1 MLFAVLIPAGLPLPI
16 AVEESTF
23 PHRGR
28 MMPHMLVFDVCQ
40 GVEASGLLDEINEG
54 DKVSFSL
61 SPAVLEQCASDRVG
75 ATYVPGKFLAG
86 VANAK
91 QSDGTYSKLAT
102 CLDAAHS
109 VGGGCMHRLSRR

>member
-1 MLFAVLIPAGLPLPI
+1 M
-16 AVEESTF
+16 
-23 PHRGR
+23 
-28 MMPHMLVFDVCQ
+28 
-40 GVEASGLLDEINEG
+40 
-54 DKVSFSL
+54 
-61 SPAVLEQCASDRVG
+61 LEQCASDRVG